1 MKIPQIAPQAD
12 VRASTRPAS
21 TVRSRVRQWSTAALS
36 LLLAPSLLLL
46 SLDLRAA
53 APPMPSRLP
62 QRIPDVHT
70 TSFSGDLVDLP
81 AMLQGKI
88 AILILGFSKG
98 SRNQATLWGRRLPT
112 DYFYSPDVLYFE
124 MPVLEAVPRLL
135 RGAVLRSI
143 KSEVS
148 ARSQPHF
155 APLTTDEQRWRT
167 VVHYNQPD
175 DAYVLVVDSNGL
187 VQAQFQGEPTDASY
201 QEMKRRVEQLQSTSA
216 TK

>member
-1 MKIPQIAPQAD
+1 MRTLPRTSQAD
-12 VRASTRPAS
+12 LDAKRKPALMPPLRL
-21 TVRSRVRQWSTAALS
+21 VLWSIA
-36 LLLAPSLLLL
+36 APSLLLL
-46 SLDLRAA
+46 APFLLLSDLQAA
-53 APPMPSRLP
+53 TPSAASRTS
-62 QRIPDVHT
+62 QRIPDIHT
-70 TSFSGDLVDLP
+70 TSFSGELVDLP

-98 SRNQATLWGRRLPT
+98 SRTQATLWGRRLPT

-155 APLTTDEQRWRT
+155 APLTTDEGRWRT
-167 VVHYNQPD
+167 VVHYNQPK

-201 QEMKRRVEQLQSTSA
+201 QELKRRVEQLQSTSA

>member
-1 MKIPQIAPQAD
+1 
-12 VRASTRPAS
+12 
-21 TVRSRVRQWSTAALS
+21 
-36 LLLAPSLLLL
+36 
-46 SLDLRAA
+46 
-53 APPMPSRLP
+53 MPSRP
-62 QRIPDVHT
+62 SQRIPDVHT

-148 ARSQPHF
+148 VRSQPHF